1 VKVENKI
8 GDAIVHRAIRAHQD
22 GTPWKCCI
30 LVPVLPGFPF
40 SIDHSD
46 ASAVSGTLFQ
56 VLLPLLTDGKIR
68 IIVEC
73 QNRTICRGP
82 NSIFGRLRKEGID
95 VSVEKKT
102 RSVIRN

>member
-1 VKVENKI
+1 MNDVKVENKI
-8 GDAIVHRAIRAHQD
+8 GDAIVHRAIRAHQE

-30 LVPVLPGFPF
+30 VIPVLPGFPF

-46 ASAVSGTLFQ
+46 ASSVKVYNGTFFCN
-56 VLLPLLTDGKIR
+56 VADGPQIR

-95 VSVEKKT
+95 VSRE
-102 RSVIRN
+102 